1 VVACGGPGHGR
12 LHAGPA
18 GRRPRRGRADQERT
32 ETVAV
37 NAKKLV
43 TWIVV
48 ALVAYLLIGR
58 PIESANAVHQ
68 VLDWVRQGAEA
79 LITFVRS
86 VFT

>member
-1 VVACGGPGHGR
+1 M
-12 LHAGPA
+12 
-18 GRRPRRGRADQERT
+18 
-32 ETVAV
+32 